1 MAEKSPQHKAQ
12 KSPKKKAEKEQ
23 KSPKVGSYTK
33 LLQSIGGRGPNVE
46 TGPSLRMKSNY
57 SEDSRTANQA
67 DPLKSRK
74 KAEAHQLLLEQSVT
88 GDAERGRSQQGG
100 GGARGG
106 AKLSHKEQVKLRSE
120 AFKQNRQNQ
129 QRPRSESPSTVDRQD
144 LGVAVKGG
152 MFYRSSEYTAQVEAA
167 DNTVDNVSNA
177 IMLRPSN
184 PKLI

>member
-1 MAEKSPQHKAQ
+1 
-12 KSPKKKAEKEQ
+12 
-23 KSPKVGSYTK
+23 
-33 LLQSIGGRGPNVE
+33 
-46 TGPSLRMKSNY
+46 MKSNY
-57 SEDSRTANQA
+57 SEDSRTGNQA

-120 AFKQNRQNQ
+120 AFKQNHQNQ
-129 QRPRSESPSTVDRQD
+129 QRPRSESPNTVDGHG

-152 MFYRSSEYTAQVEAA
+152 MFYRSSNNTVQMEAA
-167 DNTVDNVSNA
+167 DNTVVSVSNA
-177 IMLRPSN
+177 IMVSRPCM
-184 PKLI
+184 